1 MSDDEPDRD
10 PFGRL
15 EESAGDREGDPF
27 ESLADPDDDERADS
41 DPVTSANDDERVDAD
56 AGVPP
61 DEGRPDFSGG
71 ATPED
76 DGSGPT
82 DPAGGPDA
90 ESGFDPAGRIGP
102 GTPEVDSDGP
112 SSDDPF
118 TSPESSLRHV
128 DVGDVDEDEVWAAI
142 SDAQARGSVADAGG
156 RTYAEVSKHRYC
168 ETCTYFSAPPDVA
181 CSHDG
186 TEILSFLDAE
196 TVRLVDCPVV
206 AERRDLERRDSTDR

>member
-27 ESLADPDDDERADS
+27 ESLADPDDDERAA
-41 DPVTSANDDERVDAD
+41 ANAGSSPQDEERADAD
-56 AGVPP
+56 AGAPP
-61 DEGRPDFSGG
+61 KDEGPDPNVG
-71 ATPED
+71 ATPVD
-76 DGSGPT
+76 DSGGPT
-82 DPAGGPDA
+82 DPTGPDA
-90 ESGFDPAGRIGP
+90 ESGFDPAGSIGP
-102 GTPEVDSDGP
+102 GTPEVDSGGP
-112 SSDDPF
+112 ASSDDPF

-128 DVGDVDEDEVWAAI
+128 DVGDVDGDEVWAAI

-168 ETCTYFSAPPDVA
+168 ETCTYFSAPPDVT

-206 AERRDLERRDSTDR
+206 AERRDLERGDSTDR